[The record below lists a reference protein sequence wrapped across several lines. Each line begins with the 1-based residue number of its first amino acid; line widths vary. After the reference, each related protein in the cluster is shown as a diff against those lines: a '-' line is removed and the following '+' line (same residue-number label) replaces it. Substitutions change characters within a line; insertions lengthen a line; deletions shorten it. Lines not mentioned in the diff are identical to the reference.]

1 MLSAS
6 GCRCDIS
13 TRKPTR
19 ITIATLAIATAV
31 VGKLLF
37 AGSENMPEGCGL
49 VGVVLIAKNQ
59 ELQADDTT
67 VSAASAK
74 PCARHTLAEVRSMHL
89 DRNAHLLQPRPHPL
103 ADAVAERLFA
113 HSCPRAGCFAIPGR

>member
-13 TRKPTR
+13 TKKPTR

-31 VGKLLF
+31 VGKLL
-37 AGSENMPEGCGL
+37 
-49 VGVVLIAKNQ
+49 IAENQ

-67 VSAASAK
+67 ASAASAK
-74 PCARHTLAEVRSMHL
+74 SRARHTLAEVRAMHL
-89 DRNAHLLQPRPHPL
+89 DRNAHLLQPRPHAL
-103 ADAVAERLFA
+103 ADAVAERFFA
-113 HSCPRAGCFAIPGR
+113 HRCPR